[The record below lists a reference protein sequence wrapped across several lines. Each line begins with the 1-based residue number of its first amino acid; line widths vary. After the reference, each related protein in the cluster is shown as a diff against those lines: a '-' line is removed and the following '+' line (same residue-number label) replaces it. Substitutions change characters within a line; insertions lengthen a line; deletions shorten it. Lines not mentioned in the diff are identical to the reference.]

1 MGRKRM
7 ATTELI
13 ATARVT
19 PVMGAQQHAARR
31 ELRSIAHAALGLI
44 AATALGVA
52 LELVD
57 RDLFTSTPP
66 HPTLPPTVGA
76 ISSIVVTN
84 LRVAA
89 VPFILIAIRFASASS
104 TRTAGDL
111 ILAGILFANTV
122 RIGLAIGR
130 WQTQL
135 VPYLPHLP
143 FEYLAISVAVGAWLS
158 ARERGVHDQRQELR
172 TTVACAGVAVVLLV
186 VAASVEVLLTPH
198 AR

>member
-1 MGRKRM
+1 M
-7 ATTELI
+7 ELTR
-13 ATARVT
+13 AY
-19 PVMGAQQHAARR
+19 QHAARR
-31 ELRSIAHAALGLI
+31 ELRSIAHAAVGLI
-44 AATALGVA
+44 AATALGVV

-57 RDLFTSTPP
+57 HDLFTSTPP
-66 HPTLPPTVGA
+66 HPTLLPTVGA
-76 ISSIVVTN
+76 ISSIFVTN

-89 VPFILIAIRFASASS
+89 VPFILIAFRFPSASS

-111 ILAGILFANTV
+111 VLTGILFANAV

-143 FEYLAISVAVGAWLS
+143 LEYLAISVAAGAWLS
-158 ARERGVHDQRQELR
+158 ARDRGVHGQRQPLR
-172 TTVACAGVAVVLLV
+172 PTVAYAGVVVVLVV

-198 AR
+198 AH